1 VKNSY
6 NNGSGRRMDAG
17 QRSEV
22 LAVAELMMAASIDQI
37 VGYDEMSR
45 VGGCDVRERRWIVIQ
60 AKNLL
65 NREHGIVFANVPGV
79 GYRRLASESGVKHAG
94 ERAMRRT
101 RNAAKNGRQ
110 TLANALERVNDI
122 APSEQRHAY
131 QRLVTLGMIK
141 HLAQDR
147 VVRAMPEDPPKK
159 TPVDLDALKKA
170 FGF

>member
-1 VKNSY
+1 MENSY

-45 VGGCDVRERRWIVIQ
+45 VAGCDVREKRWIVIQ

-79 GYRRLASESGVKHAG
+79 GYRRLRRNPVSSMLGVKPHRPPLLLDG
-94 ERAMRRT
+94 E
-101 RNAAKNGRQ
+101 
-110 TLANALERVNDI
+110 
-122 APSEQRHAY
+122 P
-131 QRLVTLGMIK
+131 
-141 HLAQDR
+141 
-147 VVRAMPEDPPKK
+147 
-159 TPVDLDALKKA
+159 
-170 FGF
+170 

>member
-1 VKNSY
+1 VENSY

-45 VGGCDVRERRWIVIQ
+45 VAGCDVREKRWIVIQ

-65 NREHGIVFANVPGV
+65 NREHGIVFANVPGI
-79 GYRRLASESGVKHAG
+79 GYRRLASASGVKHAG

-101 RNAAKNGRQ
+101 R
-110 TLANALERVNDI
+110 I

-131 QRLVTLGMIK
+131 QRLATLGMIE

-147 VVRAMPEDPPKK
+147 VVRAMPDDPPKK

>member
-1 VKNSY
+1 
-6 NNGSGRRMDAG
+6 
-17 QRSEV
+17 
-22 LAVAELMMAASIDQI
+22 
-37 VGYDEMSR
+37 MSR
-45 VGGCDVRERRWIVIQ
+45 VAGCDVREKRWIVIQ

-94 ERAMRRT
+94 ERAMRRS
-101 RNAAKNGRQ
+101 RNAAHNGRQ
-110 TLANALERVNDI
+110 TLANSRKRVNDI

-131 QRLVTLGMIK
+131 QRLAALGMIE
-141 HLAQDR
+141 HLAQDSN
-147 VVRAMPEDPPKK
+147 RAMPDDPPKK

>member
-1 VKNSY
+1 MENSY

-45 VGGCDVRERRWIVIQ
+45 GAGCDVREKRWIVIQ

-131 QRLVTLGMIK
+131 QRLVTLGMIE
-141 HLAQDR
+141 HLAE
-147 VVRAMPEDPPKK
+147 ATLPPVSMAI
-159 TPVDLDALKKA
+159 PLVDIRPS
-170 FGF
+170 